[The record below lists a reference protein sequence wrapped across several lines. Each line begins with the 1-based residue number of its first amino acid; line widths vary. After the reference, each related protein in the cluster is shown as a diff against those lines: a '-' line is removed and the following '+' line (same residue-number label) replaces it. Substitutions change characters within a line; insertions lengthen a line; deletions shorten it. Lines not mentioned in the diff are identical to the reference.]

1 MLYEVW
7 CPSFWNGEGSTTSE
21 HLDHE
26 WMKRELDPCTGAPTR
41 TSRECRLYDTS
52 RKHHRVFF
60 LYIPYYFLAITF
72 LELPC

>member
-7 CPSFWNGEGSTTSE
+7 CPSFRNGEGSTTRE

-52 RKHHRVFF
+52 RKHRHVSFF
-60 LYIPYYFLAITF
+60 TLRITF
-72 LELPC
+72 